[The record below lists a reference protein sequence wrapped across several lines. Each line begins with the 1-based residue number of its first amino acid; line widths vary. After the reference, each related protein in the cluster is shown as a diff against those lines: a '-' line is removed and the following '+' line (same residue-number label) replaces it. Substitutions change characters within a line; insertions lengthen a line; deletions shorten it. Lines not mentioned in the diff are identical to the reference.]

1 MMSIT
6 QELYQKIETLPP
18 ESLTDLAQ
26 YIEFLRFKTDQAADA
41 PVAQRPLRLV
51 KLRGLLK
58 GYDFSPELLAE
69 TRHVTTLVVDA
80 NQR

>member
-1 MMSIT
+1 MSTT

-26 YIEFLRFKTDQAADA
+26 YIEFLHFKTNRVTDA
-41 PVAQRPLRLV
+41 PTIQKPLRLV

-58 GYDFSPELLAE
+58 GYDFSSDLLAE
-69 TRHVTTLVVDA
+69 TRRDLWRKFQTD
-80 NQR
+80 QP

>member
-1 MMSIT
+1 MMSTT

-26 YIEFLRFKTDQAADA
+26 YIEFLRFKTNRVTDA
-41 PVAQRPLRLV
+41 PTLQRPMHLV

-58 GYDFSPELLAE
+58 VYDFSP
-69 TRHVTTLVVDA
+69 
-80 NQR
+80 